1 MKKLSKILISFSLM
15 IAMVVSMIACT
26 PESPPLDPI
35 QDITLVLDWTPNTNH
50 TGFYVAL
57 EKGYFEDEGLNVKIV
72 QPPEDGEIPEGRS
85 DLLPEGVF
93 QEHPDDPGFR
103 RHGFV
108 RDGQPETAVCV
119 EQPGGTIR
127 VNAAAEN

>member
-72 QPPEDGEIPEGRS
+72 QPPEDGATTMVASGQAQFGIDFQDYLAPVFTSEEKIPVE
-85 DLLPEGVF
+85 
-93 QEHPDDPGFR
+93 
-103 RHGFV
+103 
-108 RDGQPETAVCV
+108 AVATLI
-119 EQPGGTIR
+119 QHKTSGIISL
-127 VNAAAEN
+127 